1 MKRAIFLLLPVLLLS
16 CGTVWAQ
23 EDNEEAESAPAP
35 ASLAATNT
43 SPEKKKKA
51 PKVLPEIPAD
61 IPHELDVAYLE
72 GDRSEKADLYLPM
85 NVPAGQKVPAL
96 ILIHGG
102 GFNDGDKRR
111 YREINF
117 GTNAAKRGYLAMS
130 INYKLR
136 KAKGQVTWPQ
146 CVYDVKEAVRW
157 LKQNAEKY
165 NLDPNRI
172 AAMGGSAGGN
182 LAFMLAL
189 TSPGDG
195 FEGEGSRTNISTQIA
210 CGIDLYG
217 AVDLMTYKSDRPRPD
232 TNKPEMAM
240 FNKTKAEA
248 PDLYRRGSPTSYIR
262 TNAVPLLMIHGT
274 GDTVVLPNQSQL
286 LRAKLLEVGLPCPE
300 YTIANQAET
309 DALKLKLPQ
318 DRNALILIPNAPHTF
333 DLAVSMK
340 KDGPVQMDIAD
351 LVFSWLDRHLKPG
364 AGENKP

>member
-1 MKRAIFLLLPVLLLS
+1 M
-16 CGTVWAQ
+16 
-23 EDNEEAESAPAP
+23 PAP
-35 ASLAATNT
+35 SAEKAS
-43 SPEKKKKA
+43 PKKTKT
-51 PKVLPEIPAD
+51 PKTPPQIPAD
-61 IPHELDVAYLE
+61 IPQELDVAYLE
-72 GDRSEKADLYLPM
+72 GDRNEKADLYLPL

-136 KAKGQVTWPQ
+136 KTKGQVTWPQ

-165 NLDPNRI
+165 NIDPNRI

-189 TSPGDG
+189 TGPGDG
-195 FEGEGSRTNISTQIA
+195 FEEQVSRTNLSTQIA
-210 CGIDLYG
+210 CAIDLYG
-217 AVDLMTYKSDRPRPD
+217 AVDLMTYKSDRARPD

-262 TNAVPLLMIHGT
+262 TNAIPLLMIHGT

-286 LRAKLLEVGLPCPE
+286 LRAKLLEAGLPCPE
-300 YTIANQAET
+300 YTITNQEEA
-309 DALKLKLPQ
+309 DALKEKLAG
-318 DRNALILIPNAPHTF
+318 DRNALILIPDAPHTF
-333 DLAVSMK
+333 DLQVQMSRE
-340 KDGPVQMDIAD
+340 GPVVMDIAD
-351 LVFSWLDRHLKPG
+351 LVFAWLDRHLKPG